1 MSLEE
6 FYIKLYN
13 KLFTFIEQLPLDQK
27 IIAKNMFCKIK
38 SPEVLDNERRNRK
51 DRKDARKS

>member
-1 MSLEE
+1 MSLKE

-27 IIAKNMFCKIK
+27 IIAQSIFCKIK
-38 SPEVLDNERRNRK
+38 SPEVLENEQRNRK
-51 DRKDARKS
+51 DRKNIRKS

>member
-13 KLFTFIEQLPLDQK
+13 KMNAFIEQLPLDQK
-27 IIAKNMFCKIK
+27 IIVQPIFNKVK
-38 SPEVLDNERRNRK
+38 SPEVLENERRNRK